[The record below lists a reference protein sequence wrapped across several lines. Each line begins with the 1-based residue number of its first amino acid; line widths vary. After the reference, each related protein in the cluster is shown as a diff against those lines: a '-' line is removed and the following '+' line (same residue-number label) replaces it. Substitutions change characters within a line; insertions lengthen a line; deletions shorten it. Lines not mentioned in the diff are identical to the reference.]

1 MEQIYHVRK
10 VAKSQTP
17 IQQMIVSSK
26 WKNWMCSNEKEDV
39 ECAFLSNQFWELL
52 TFIVKIIKPIF
63 NLMRFV
69 NSEKPT
75 TRKFYEYYDQL
86 MEKINEIDGLTLEKK
101 NKMLL

>member
-1 MEQIYHVRK
+1 
-10 VAKSQTP
+10 
-17 IQQMIVSSK
+17 
-26 WKNWMCSNEKEDV
+26 
-39 ECAFLSNQFWELL
+39 
-52 TFIVKIIKPIF
+52 
-63 NLMRFV
+63 MRFV

>member
-39 ECAFLSNQFWELL
+39 ECEFFEQSILE
-52 TFIVKIIKPIF
+52 IINF
-63 NLMRFV
+63 HCEDNRTNLQSHEV
-69 NSEKPT
+69 C
-75 TRKFYEYYDQL
+75 
-86 MEKINEIDGLTLEKK
+86 
-101 NKMLL
+101 